1 MVKPRVVE
9 DGNGIA
15 GEELIEAYDRS
26 MRGLMNQG
34 KLQTESLLR
43 SRIDLGCAMEIGSG
57 PGYEGLEWL
66 KRTED
71 TTLKGLDIS
80 EDMVVLAKKNAKDY
94 GLEARAEYYVGD
106 ATRIPFLDDHFD
118 AVFSTNSLHEWANP
132 KKVFN
137 EIYRVLRPGGKYF
150 ISDLR
155 RDMNPVVKWFIIFSL
170 SGEPKMMRQR
180 LSSAINASYTHREVK
195 EMLDQTKLP
204 GWKVEQT
211 SLYVVISG
219 KKDYNP

>member
-1 MVKPRVVE
+1 MVKPRVAE
-9 DGNGIA
+9 ADNGIA
-15 GEELIEAYDRS
+15 DAELIEARDRS
-26 MRGLMNQG
+26 MRSLMNQG
-34 KLQTESLLR
+34 RLQTESLLR
-43 SRIDLGCAMEIGSG
+43 SRIDLGCALEIGSG

-66 KRTED
+66 MRTED

-80 EDMVVLAKKNAKDY
+80 EDMVVLAKKNVKDY
-94 GLEARAEYYVGD
+94 GLEARAEYCVGD
-106 ATRIPFLDDHFD
+106 AARIPFLDGHFD

-155 RDMNPVVKWFIIFSL
+155 RDMNPVVRWFIIFSL
-170 SGEPKMMRQR
+170 SGEPKAMRQR
-180 LSSAINASYTHREVK
+180 FSSAVNASYTHPEVREI
-195 EMLDQTKLP
+195 LAQTKLP

-219 KKDYNP
+219 RKEYNP